1 MHGQAS
7 LVDTSMN
14 AEILSIGDELL
25 IGQVTNSNASFIAEQ
40 LNTVGIFADTMTTI
54 GDDEQAILGAF
65 DRAYRTHDVITVTGG
80 LGPTHDDITRAAV
93 CKFFKTNLTRDDEA
107 LANIK
112 GIFAKRNITLIKR
125 NEDQALVPEGCI
137 VMQNHVGTAPGY
149 FFERDKRYFIVMP
162 GVPSEMK
169 EMMTR
174 FVVPFFDKRG
184 IGTSICHRTL
194 KTTGIAES
202 LLAEKI
208 GDIDRL
214 FLPDSGLTL
223 AYLPS
228 AAGVRLRISAR
239 ASSRPEALRLIQ
251 EVEGKL
257 RTMVE
262 TYIYG
267 TDTEE
272 LEEVL
277 GKLLAERNLT
287 LSIAES
293 CTGGL
298 IADRITNVSGSSRYF
313 ERGLVTYSN
322 EAKIDELGVPISM
335 IEQYGAVSREVA
347 EAMALGIR
355 TKSGTDIGLSTTGIA
370 GPTGGTPEKPVGLV
384 WIGYSDKYEATALRF
399 NFGDQRLRFKERAAQ
414 AAMDLVR
421 RKLLKIGV

>member
-1 MHGQAS
+1 
-7 LVDTSMN
+7 MN

-25 IGQVTNSNASFIAEQ
+25 IGQVTTSNASVIAEQ
-40 LNTVGIFADTMTTI
+40 LNTVGIFADTMTTV
-54 GDDEQAILGAF
+54 GDDELAILRAF

-93 CKFFKTNLTRDDEA
+93 CKFFKTNLTRNDEA
-107 LANIK
+107 LENIK
-112 GIFAKRNITLIKR
+112 RIFARRNIALIKR

-149 FFERDKRYFIVMP
+149 FFERNNKYFIVMP

-208 GDIDRL
+208 GDVDRL

-277 GKLLAERNLT
+277 GKLLAQRNLT